1 MTQQL
6 STHHD
11 VWDTLTPLAARV
23 MLKPA
28 APATGAVDGAW
39 WPRGR
44 ELAAELPALFA
55 AVSERLGRVVNVT
68 YRFDGWDGAPTRM
81 LFDGNGIKLSG
92 YHYQA
97 ADTVS
102 IGGRGR
108 RRLTLLVVAAQTD
121 PETARAI
128 LSAAAVS
135 GNTSTTGELLGV
147 VTMPRVETG
156 EESDWDSEGGALDR
170 LLARR

>member
-6 STHHD
+6 NTHHD
-11 VWDTLTPLAARV
+11 VWDALTPLAARV
-23 MLKPA
+23 MLKPV

-39 WPRGR
+39 WPRDR
-44 ELAAELPALFA
+44 DLAAELPALFA
-55 AVSERLGRVVNVT
+55 AVSDRLGRVVDVT
-68 YRFDGWDGAPTRM
+68 YKFEGWDGAPTRM

-108 RRLTLLVVAAQTD
+108 RRMTLLVVAAETD
-121 PETARAI
+121 PETAHAI
-128 LSAAAVS
+128 MAAAAVS
-135 GNTSTTGELLGV
+135 GNALTTGELLGL
-147 VTMPRVETG
+147 VTVPRAETDA
-156 EESDWDSEGGALDR
+156 ESDWDSEGGAFDR
-170 LLARR
+170 VLARR